1 MSTQTS
7 KTADEVV
14 NLSGE
19 EIEFAVRSESLLT
32 KALRRLRNDRL
43 TMGALFILVM
53 LIVIVMMAPVI
64 TNALDIDPLRTQPRD
79 QFIEIGGE
87 STVEPGKFYILGTD
101 DLGRDHLARLLY
113 GGRVSLTIAFSA
125 TLVTIVIGLTV
136 GVMAGYFGGVLD
148 DIIMWFITTLNALPG
163 LYLLIAVAALFRPS
177 PESLI
182 LVIALTGW
190 TGDTRLM
197 RGQTISMRDLDYV
210 MAARALGA
218 SSWRVMF
225 SHIMPNLIS
234 ILAINMALSIG
245 GIILA
250 EAALSFLNFGVQPP
264 TPTWGNMLTD
274 SQTYFRESGHLVVMP
289 GLLITITVLCLY
301 IIGDGVRDAFDPT
314 TND

>member
-1 MSTQTS
+1 MATQSQTVSEVTS
-7 KTADEVV
+7 LAQD
-14 NLSGE
+14 GM
-19 EIEFAVRSESLLT
+19 ARRSESLFS
-32 KALRRLRNDRL
+32 KALRRLRQDRL
-43 TMGALFILVM
+43 TMIAIFTLLLLIITVAL
-53 LIVIVMMAPVI
+53 APVI
-64 TNALDIDPLRTQPRD
+64 TNALNVDHLRTEPRNR
-79 QFIEIGGE
+79 FEPIGAEGHL
-87 STVEPGKFYILGTD
+87 LGTD

-113 GGRVSLTIAFSA
+113 GGRISLTIAFSA
-125 TLVTIVIGLTV
+125 TMVTIAIGLSV
-136 GVMAGYFGGVLD
+136 GVFAGYFGGVVD
-148 DIIMWFITTLNALPG
+148 DFIMWFITTLNSLPQ
-163 LYLLIAVAALFRPS
+163 LYLLIAVSALFRPS
-177 PESLI
+177 PEALI

-210 MAARALGA
+210 TAARALGA
-218 SSWRVMF
+218 SPIRVMY

-274 SQTYFRESGHLVVMP
+274 SQTYFRESGHLVVLP
-289 GLLITITVLCLY
+289 GLLISVTVLCLY

-314 TND
+314 VND